1 MTIWEIFAEL
11 GIGYT
16 LAIVSLGAFM
26 IGFIT
31 GCLSVLFVLQ
41 KRSIIGDA
49 LAHSALPG
57 IGLAF
62 LLVLEK
68 NRTLMLIGA
77 LITATLAISLILL
90 ISERTKLKE
99 DTAIGIVLSL
109 FFAIGIALMTYIQN
123 LSVSAQAGLEH
134 YIFGNI
140 AFLLL
145 KDLKVILYLSILVL
159 LLIILFWKEYK
170 VILFNK
176 EFAINIGIPVK
187 KLEFLL
193 MFIITLSVVLAIEM
207 IGVVLIAG
215 LLIAPAVA
223 ARQWTNKYGTM
234 MLISGLIAGII
245 GVIGAVTSSKIDDVA
260 PGPVIIVFLTGFV
273 GISLIIGSKNGL
285 LTDWFHR
292 NIFHRKVDHADLLQS
307 FIKSTEGLFNS
318 KAMTLLEFDLNEY
331 PKLTDE
337 LLDLMR
343 VCGFCKKLS
352 GSRCALTYKGI
363 SETKKLMEEN

>member
-1 MTIWEIFAEL
+1 MTFWEILAQL

-16 LAIVSLGAFM
+16 LAIVSIDAFL
-26 IGFIT
+26 IGFIS

-57 IGLAF
+57 IALAF

-68 NRTLMLIGA
+68 NRTLMIIGA
-77 LITATLAISLILL
+77 LITAILAMSLILL
-90 ISERTKLKE
+90 IAEHTNLKE

-123 LSVSAQAGLEH
+123 LSISAQAGLEK

-140 AFLLL
+140 AFILL
-145 KDLKVILYLSILVL
+145 KDLKVIIYLSVLVL
-159 LLIILFWKEYK
+159 SIILIFWKEYK
-170 VILFNK
+170 VILFNR
-176 EFAINIGIPVK
+176 EFAVTIGLPVR

-223 ARQWTNKYGTM
+223 ARQWTNKFGVM
-234 MLISGLIAGII
+234 MFTSGMIAGLV
-245 GVIGAVTSSKIDDVA
+245 GVLGAVTSSRVSDVP
-260 PGPVIIVFLTGFV
+260 PGPVIIIFLTAFV

-285 LTDWFHR
+285 LVGWLHR
-292 NIFHRKVDHADLLQS
+292 NIFHRKVDHADLIRS
-307 FIKSTEGLFNS
+307 FVENTKGLFS
-318 KAMTLLEFDLNEY
+318 SHALTLLEFDLEDY
-331 PKLTDE
+331 PDLSLET
-337 LLDLMR
+337 LDLMR
-343 VCGFCKKLS
+343 ICGFCKKLS
-352 GSRCALTYKGI
+352 GSKCALTYKGI
-363 SETKKLMEEN
+363 SETKKLMEAD